1 MTNEQL
7 NELVANL
14 KKQKITPLQKY
25 EETVLKYLTKRLADY
40 DMPDYVKMEIAQFMA
55 QQSIIFVHEQIVELQ
70 KDYVKQIKKPYHFRK
85 NEP

>member
-1 MTNEQL
+1 
-7 NELVANL
+7 
-14 KKQKITPLQKY
+14 
-25 EETVLKYLTKRLADY
+25 
-40 DMPDYVKMEIAQFMA
+40 MPDYVKMEIAQFMA